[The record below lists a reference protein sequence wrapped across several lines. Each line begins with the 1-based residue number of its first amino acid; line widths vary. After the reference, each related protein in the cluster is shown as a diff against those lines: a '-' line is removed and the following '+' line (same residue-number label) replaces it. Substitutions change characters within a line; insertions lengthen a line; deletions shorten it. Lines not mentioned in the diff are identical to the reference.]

1 MVGFPGIDLFHP
13 DSAALELI
21 DEACSDLGSRLF
33 LRIRDE
39 MGLAYF
45 VGSSIMSGLAGGM
58 FAFYLGTA
66 PEKLTEVKAALAE
79 EIEKLAREGLSPE
92 EVARAKEKSIGQQ
105 DIRNQSNSAFAF
117 QAALNEL
124 YGLGHSYH
132 LLQRE
137 QIQAITTEELRRVA
151 REYFHQPSVT
161 VVVRP
166 AERP

>member
-1 MVGFPGIDLFHP
+1 
-13 DSAALELI
+13 
-21 DEACSDLGSRLF
+21 
-33 LRIRDE
+33 

-45 VGSSIMSGLAGGM
+45 VGSSVMSGLAAGM

-66 PEKLTEVKAALAE
+66 PEKLADVKAALTE
-79 EIEKLAREGLSPE
+79 EIEKLAREGLTPE

-105 DIRNQSNSAFAF
+105 DIRDQSNHAFAF

-124 YGLGHSYH
+124 YGLGHNFH
-132 LLQRE
+132 LVQRE
-137 QIQAITTEELRRVA
+137 QIQAVTVEEIRRVA

-166 AERP
+166 SLKP